1 MKTKGS
7 LILLLLLLAGGGLLF
22 AQTPAILII
31 AGSEA
36 AEPIVFELQALLA
49 EGVPRI
55 VLTDHRKAMME
66 TYDQKEIDRAFLA
79 EQAQAYAKKQ
89 PAKPKGEASPYTES
103 DLPVTYAGKPHDP
116 HLLALFEEE
125 EALLWYLSR
134 EHALGVFLVDVTPF
148 GQAKRIQLLYTEGSH
163 NDLQPIYDRLLIGME
178 ERAMIEDLLAQA
190 VHILSDGTKAVLK
203 IEGSKEIRIADESMK
218 RIESL
223 DVYLGPTERSFVTV
237 EQSGHEPL
245 MIEVPWEDGG
255 VTVIRP
261 NLQRI
266 INDPVTLLSKVGAV
280 QYAAE
285 GEAGESGMITL
296 GSPSYPIAL
305 SLEKEG
311 FVKSVLHIPREQG
324 AIIRFGMRKASVD
337 VLDEQKRVY
346 RRALGTILSFGSYV
360 AAQALVAAYDPKH
373 ENPLWSLALGST
385 RLLSVV
391 SSVAMIAEL
400 SSYAS
405 AVGMMQE

>member
-1 MKTKGS
+1 MKGKGS
-7 LILLLLLLAGGGLLF
+7 MILLLLLLAGGGLLF

-31 AGSEA
+31 AGCEA

-49 EGVPRI
+49 EGLPRV
-55 VLTDHRKAMME
+55 VLTDDRKAILKE
-66 TYDQKEIDRAFLA
+66 YDQEEIDRAFLA

-89 PAKPKGEASPYTES
+89 PAKPKGEALEDTGS
-103 DLPVTYAGKPHDP
+103 DLPSTYASKGYDP
-116 HLLALFEEE
+116 SLLALFERE
-125 EALLWYLSR
+125 EALFWYMSR
-134 EHALGVFLVDVTPF
+134 ERALGVFLVDVTPY
-148 GQAKRIQLLYTEGSH
+148 GQARRVRLLYQEGPRL
-163 NDLQPIYDRLLIGME
+163 DLRLIHDRLLVTLE
-178 ERAMIEDLLAQA
+178 ERTLIEELLAQA
-190 VHILSDGTKAVLK
+190 VHILTDGTKAVLK
-203 IEGSKEIRIADESMK
+203 IEGSKEIRIAEKME

-223 DVYLGPTERSFVTV
+223 DVYLMPTDKSTVTV
-237 EQSGHEPL
+237 ERSGHEPRKVAVRWEEG
-245 MIEVPWEDGG
+245 EVA
-255 VTVIRP
+255 TIRP
-261 NLQRI
+261 DLQRI
-266 INDPVTLLSKVGAV
+266 VNEPVTLLSNVGAV
-280 QYAAE
+280 RYSSE

-305 SLEKEG
+305 SVEKEG
-311 FVKSVLHIPREQG
+311 FVKSVLHIPHETG
-324 AIIRFGMRKASVD
+324 TVIRFGVRKASVD
-337 VLDEQKRVY
+337 VPDEQKRVY